1 MSDHPYPRRDRGQ
14 ATPLWAI
21 VLVLAALLLVPTGLL
36 ARAVIERSEA
46 QSAADAAA
54 LAGALDGEAEA
65 QAVAEL
71 NGARVERYRVLG
83 DVVEV
88 VVVVGGRRA
97 TARAIR
103 EEVPVSPPP
112 RGTPR

>member
-1 MSDHPYPRRDRGQ
+1 MSDHPSRRRERGQ

-54 LAGALDGEAEA
+54 LAGALDGETEA
-65 QAVAEL
+65 RTVAAL
-71 NGARVERYRVLG
+71 NGAQVERYRALG

-88 VVVVGGRRA
+88 VVVLGGRRA

-103 EEVPVSPPP
+103 EKVAVSPRGP
-112 RGTPR
+112 RPG